1 MDTFSLAIASFLTE
15 EEVQFR
21 DSVRKFMRDEVAP
34 LVPQME
40 AEGAPTAG
48 LLEKMGDAGML
59 GTFLPVEYGGA
70 GASLMTR
77 AIVAEETARMSAG
90 LDATLFVNIGIV
102 ARHLAIYG
110 TPEQKAKYLT
120 PLATG
125 RISASIC
132 ITEPHGGSDA
142 LSPKTTARKDGEHWI
157 IKGHKTY
164 ITNAPIAEFLL
175 VFTRTSGTDR
185 KVRGG
190 TCFIVE
196 RSTPGVSVGK
206 PFNKLCLRASPTSEV
221 FFDDVHVHES
231 QILGVLDEGFNILL
245 DGLDSERVFEGASN
259 TGIAQACLDV
269 AVPYALER
277 KVFGEPIATYQMI
290 QDKIAQMATGVEIC
304 RTMFYHLVRAC
315 ERGIKVNQE
324 AAMLKLYSSEVAVQ
338 SSRDCVQILGGNG
351 LMEDYPAARLYRDAK
366 HHEIGAGTSEIQKL
380 IISKETLKQYRQFA

>member
-1 MDTFSLAIASFLTE
+1 MDTFSLAVATYLTDE
-15 EEVQFR
+15 ERQFR
-21 DSVRKFMRDEVAP
+21 DMVRRFMAEKVAP

-40 AEGAPTAG
+40 AEGQPPAG
-48 LLEKMGDAGML
+48 LLEAMGDAGLL
-59 GTFLPVEYGGA
+59 GTFLPEEYGGA

-102 ARHLAIYG
+102 ARHLSIYG
-110 TPEQKAKYLT
+110 TTEQKEKYLT
-120 PLATG
+120 RLAQG

-142 LSPKTTARKDGEHWI
+142 LSPRTTARKDGDHWV

-164 ITNAPIAEFLL
+164 ITNAPIAEFFL
-175 VFTRTSGTDR
+175 VFARTSGEDR
-185 KVRGG
+185 KVKGG

-196 RSTPGVSVGK
+196 ASTPGVSIGK
-206 PFNKLCLRASPTSEV
+206 PFNKLSLRASPTSEI
-221 FFDDVHVHES
+221 FFDNVRVHEN
-231 QILGVLDEGFNILL
+231 QVLGVVEDGFKILL

-269 AVPYALER
+269 AVPYAIER
-277 KVFGEPIATYQMI
+277 KVFGQSIATYQMI

-315 ERGIKVNQE
+315 ERGINVNRE
-324 AAMLKLYSSEVAVQ
+324 AAMLKLYSSEIAVQ
-338 SSRDCVQILGGNG
+338 SSRDAVQILGGNG

-366 HHEIGAGTSEIQKL
+366 HHEIGAGTSEVMKL
-380 IISKETLKQYRQFA
+380 IIAKETTKQYR